1 MGHERGPEPRMTL
14 PNSGRDDRIDAL
26 RGLALLGILLVNIQS
41 FVWGGTS
48 PAGYLLDDA
57 TALDHALFVLI
68 VIFVN
73 TKFLP
78 LFAMLFGAGFALLFA
93 RLRNVTSAPHAV
105 FRRRMLF
112 LLAFGVLH
120 GVLFYFGDI
129 TQMYALAGLVLLL
142 YDGHGLAALR
152 RAVVLWWSGALAL
165 TALLTWGVAGSLPDP
180 IELASELEA
189 NFAVFTGEGF
199 FAQLPTRVSLFVEIV
214 FANLI
219 GLPMAVALMLTG
231 MLAQRAGWLADL
243 AAPAWRKALVIGLG
257 VGLPASLV
265 YGVLLYT
272 EAEMHGLGAY
282 SAVAAM
288 PGALGATLS
297 FAYAALFLRHAS
309 PTLLRW
315 LSPAGRMPLTN
326 YLLQSIAM
334 GALLSGWGFAL
345 APRLGYAETAG
356 VALAIF
362 AAQLA
367 LSHWWLRRFGQ
378 GPLELAWRKWTY
390 SGMPPPAALRTGE

>member
-1 MGHERGPEPRMTL
+1 MTL
-14 PNSGRDDRIDAL
+14 PNPGRDDRIDAL

-41 FVWGGTS
+41 FVWGGTN

-57 TALDHALFVLI
+57 TALDRALFALI
-68 VIFVN
+68 VVFVN
-73 TKFLP
+73 TKFMP
-78 LFAMLFGAGFALLFA
+78 LFAMLFGAGFALLLA
-93 RLRNVTSAPHAV
+93 KLRSVTSAPHAV

-120 GVLFYFGDI
+120 GVLFYYGDI
-129 TQMYALAGLVLLL
+129 TQMYALAGLVLLQ

-152 RAVVLWWSGALAL
+152 RAVVLWWIGALAL
-165 TALLTWGVAGSLPDP
+165 TAVLTWGVAGRLPDP

-189 NFAVFTGEGF
+189 NFAVFTGEGYL
-199 FAQLPTRVSLFVEIV
+199 AQLPTRVSLFVDIV

-219 GLPMAVALMLTG
+219 GLPMAVAFMLTG

-243 AAPAWRKALVIGLG
+243 AAPAWRRALVIGLC
-257 VGLPASLV
+257 VGLPSSLV

-272 EAEMHGLGAY
+272 EAKMYGLGAY
-282 SAVAAM
+282 SAEAAI

-297 FAYAALFLRHAS
+297 FAYAALFFRHAS
-309 PTLLRW
+309 PGLIRW
-315 LSPAGRMPLTN
+315 LAPDGRMPLTN

-334 GALLSGWGFAL
+334 GASLSGWGLAL
-345 APRLGYAETAG
+345 APRLGYAETTAVG
-356 VALAIF
+356 LAIF
-362 AAQLA
+362 AAQFA

-378 GPLELAWRKWTY
+378 GPLERAWRKWTY
-390 SGMPPPAALRTGE
+390 FGMPPPPALRTGE

>member
-1 MGHERGPEPRMTL
+1 MTVAN
-14 PNSGRDDRIDAL
+14 PGRDDRIDAL

-57 TALDHALFVLI
+57 TAFDGAVFFLVAT
-68 VIFVN
+68 FVN

-78 LFAMLFGAGFALLFA
+78 LFAMLFGAGFALLLA
-93 RLRNVTSAPHAV
+93 RLRNLTSAPHAV
-105 FRRRMLF
+105 FRRRMHF
-112 LLAFGVLH
+112 LLAFGILH

-142 YDGHGLAALR
+142 YDGRALAALR
-152 RAVVLWWSGALAL
+152 RAVVVWWSGALAL
-165 TALLTWGVAGSLPDP
+165 TAVLTWAVAGSVPDP
-180 IELASELEA
+180 IDLASELEA
-189 NFAVFTGEGF
+189 NFAVFTGEGYL
-199 FAQLPTRVSLFVEIV
+199 AQLPTRVSLFVDIV

-219 GLPMAVALMLTG
+219 GLPMVVALMLTG
-231 MLAQRAGWLADL
+231 MLAQRAGWLADRSS
-243 AAPAWRKALVIGLG
+243 PAWRTALVIGLV
-257 VGLPASLV
+257 VGLPSALA

-272 EAEMHGLGAY
+272 EAEMFGLGAY
-282 SAVAAM
+282 SAVAAV

-309 PTLLRW
+309 PALVRW

-345 APRLGYAETAG
+345 APRLGYAETAALG
-356 VALAIF
+356 LAIF

-367 LSHWWLRRFGQ
+367 LSHWWLRLFGQ
-378 GPLELAWRKWTY
+378 GPLERAWRKWTY
-390 SGMPPPAALRTGE
+390 SGMPPPAALKSGA